1 MQRILKDRR
10 RVYDW
15 LERCGIDVPPH
26 VYMNRDNY
34 KPEGLSG
41 GCVYNDTNISD
52 ENENENEDGNNGES
66 NEKGSKKSAASSGS
80 VGSQWAE
87 LIEYDDH
94 IEIGGITINK
104 PFVEKPVDTD
114 DHNIAIYYPSSAG
127 GA

>member
-34 KPEGLSG
+34 KPEGLGG